1 VNQTALD
8 AAGITKKT
16 KDPPGGRIMR
26 GDANDEPTGVLVDNA
41 ADLVASKV
49 PPPTDVEIERAI
61 VTAMERLVKVGITNV
76 HDAGVDRR
84 TLAIYR
90 KLASED
96 RLPIRIDAMLDGQQS
111 IDGLRNDMKEW
122 KNAPAIG
129 MLTVRAVKLYADGAM
144 GSRGAL
150 MFEPYAD
157 EPTTSG
163 LPVTAPDE
171 LKRRIAEIVREGFQ
185 PAVHAIG
192 DRGCAETL
200 QDFIDA
206 KAPRPRIEHLQV
218 LRPSDMRLLVE
229 SHAVASM
236 QPTHAT
242 SDAPWAEARLGH
254 GTERQKG
261 AYAWRSV
268 LQAGVPLACGSD
280 FPVESIDPRVGIFAA
295 ETREWMPEQRL
306 TREEALRC
314 FTSGAAYAEGAESHR
329 GKIAVGYDA
338 DVTVFGEDAMTVPD
352 VRALAVK
359 AVIVGGRVL
368 TF

>member
-1 VNQTALD
+1 
-8 AAGITKKT
+8 
-16 KDPPGGRIMR
+16 
-26 GDANDEPTGVLVDNA
+26 EPTGVLVDNA
-41 ADLVASKV
+41 ADLVLSKV
-49 PPPTDVEIERAI
+49 PPPTDEEIERAL
-61 VTAMERLVKVGITNV
+61 VTAMDRLVKVGLTGV

-84 TLAIYR
+84 TLAVYR

-96 RLPIRIDAMLDGQQS
+96 RLPIRVDAMLDGQQT
-111 IDGLRNDMKEW
+111 IEALRADMTEW
-122 KNAPAIG
+122 KKTPQIG
-129 MLTVRAVKLYADGAM
+129 KLTVRAVKLYADGAM

-163 LPVTAPDE
+163 LAVTPHDE
-171 LKRRIAEIVREGFQ
+171 LKHRIAEVVREGFQ

-192 DRGCAETL
+192 DRACAETL

-206 KAPRPRIEHLQV
+206 RAPRPRIEHLQI
-218 LRPSDMRLLVE
+218 LRPSDMHLLVD

-268 LQAGVPLACGSD
+268 LSAGVPLACGSD
-280 FPVESIDPRVGIFAA
+280 FPVESIDPRLGLYAA
-295 ETREWMPEQRL
+295 
-306 TREEALRC
+306 
-314 FTSGAAYAEGAESHR
+314 
-329 GKIAVGYDA
+329 
-338 DVTVFGEDAMTVPD
+338 
-352 VRALAVK
+352 
-359 AVIVGGRVL
+359 
-368 TF
+368 